1 MGESGAPV
9 IRRSTIIGE
18 VELMFLGTYE
28 HTIDDKGRMT
38 IPVRF
43 RELINEGA
51 YITLGFD
58 HNLMVLTNQVF
69 SNLSTRVNEMSITN
83 PVARDLRRLM
93 FSNAIQVE
101 VDKAGRILIPSFLR
115 NMIQLDGQAIVIG
128 AGGYFEI
135 WSPEIWSPRSE
146 NILNSETNDQR
157 YATLDLSLQL

>member
-146 NILNSETNDQR
+146 NILNSETNEQR

>member
-9 IRRSTIIGE
+9 IRRSTIIEE

>member
-1 MGESGAPV
+1 
-9 IRRSTIIGE
+9 
-18 VELMFLGTYE
+18 MFLGTYE

-146 NILNSETNDQR
+146 NILNSETNEQR

>member
-9 IRRSTIIGE
+9 SRRSTIIEE

-58 HNLMVLTNQVF
+58 HNLMVLTNEVF
-69 SNLSTRVNEMSITN
+69 SNLSSRVNEMSITN

-93 FSNAIQVE
+93 FSNAFQVE
-101 VDKAGRILIPSFLR
+101 VDKAGRILIPNFLR
-115 NMIQLDGQAIVIG
+115 NMIQLDGQAILIG

>member
-1 MGESGAPV
+1 VGESGAPV
-9 IRRSTIIGE
+9 SRRSTIIEE

-58 HNLMVLTNQVF
+58 HNLMVLTNEVF
-69 SNLSTRVNEMSITN
+69 SNLSSRVNEMSITN

-93 FSNAIQVE
+93 FSNAFQVE
-101 VDKAGRILIPSFLR
+101 VDKAGRILIPNFLR
-115 NMIQLDGQAIVIG
+115 NMIQLDGQAILIG

>member
-1 MGESGAPV
+1 VGESGAPV

-146 NILNSETNDQR
+146 NILNSETNEQR